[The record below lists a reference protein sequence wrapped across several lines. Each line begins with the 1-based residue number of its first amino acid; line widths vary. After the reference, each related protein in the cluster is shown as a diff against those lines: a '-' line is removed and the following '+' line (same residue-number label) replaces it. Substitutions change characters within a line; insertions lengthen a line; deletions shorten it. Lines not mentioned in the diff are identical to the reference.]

1 MGEDVKVDG
10 MYMENLEEWI
20 EEEDHVVTYKYIS
33 RNLKVHVNVAKQ
45 MLYNFVESRK
55 SSGSKLGV
63 VYLVSGLI
71 SRKGGEDEANAGSC
85 QKVVL
90 VKEKDLEGVK
100 AKFTEVLSEHIYS
113 VQKSPENITMTSLFL
128 ADKSSPGHDFTAA
141 AGLTSIKH
149 KAAVPRESVIMP
161 QVTKKEVKT
170 EPAPVKKTEEK
181 KEQVK
186 KATGI
191 EAAFSKVSAK
201 KPSPVKTEA
210 AKKPAAAGKS
220 GKASISSMFAKQ
232 SSKPKPVKT
241 AAEEKENIVNQKIEE
256 KATVKEEKTLDN
268 KEVEST
274 KPLSQSRGKTN
285 KAKARSKQDDS
296 KKRKRIQ
303 VMSESESEDD
313 EVEEEKS
320 PAMEEEAPPVSAL
333 LESDDDDEIP
343 ATPKAETK
351 TRPGRRRVRRL
362 VDKTYMD
369 SKGYMV
375 TKKEYESASE
385 SDTEQPEKK
394 PVKKVTPKKHE
405 KVEAPV
411 AKKPKLTGS
420 GGKGQTGIMNFFKK
434 K

>member
-1 MGEDVKVDG
+1 MA
-10 MYMENLEEWI
+10 L
-20 EEEDHVVTYKYIS
+20 
-33 RNLKVHVNVAKQ
+33 
-45 MLYNFVESRK
+45 
-55 SSGSKLGV
+55 
-63 VYLVSGLI
+63 
-71 SRKGGEDEANAGSC
+71 RKGGEDEANSGSC

-100 AKFTEVLSEHIYS
+100 TKFTEVLSEHIYS

-128 ADKSSPGHDFTAA
+128 ADKSTPGHDFTAA

-149 KAAVPRESVIMP
+149 KAAVPREAVMMP
-161 QVTKKEVKT
+161 QVPKKEVKT
-170 EPAPVKKTEEK
+170 EPAPVKKNEEK
-181 KEQVK
+181 KELVK

-210 AKKPAAAGKS
+210 ARKPAAAAKS

-256 KATVKEEKTLDN
+256 KATVNEEKTLDSR
-268 KEVEST
+268 EVEST
-274 KPLSQSRGKTN
+274 KPLAQSRGKTN

-303 VMSESESEDD
+303 VMSDSESEDD

-320 PAMEEEAPPVSAL
+320 PAIEQEAPPVSAL
-333 LESDDDDEIP
+333 LESEEEEEIP
-343 ATPKAETK
+343 ATPKQETK

-362 VDKTYMD
+362 VDTTYMD
-369 SKGYMV
+369 SKAV
-375 TKKEYESASE
+375 LS
-385 SDTEQPEKK
+385 QI
-394 PVKKVTPKKHE
+394 VKIEFLRNV
-405 KVEAPV
+405 
-411 AKKPKLTGS
+411 
-420 GGKGQTGIMNFFKK
+420 
-434 K
+434 

>member
-1 MGEDVKVDG
+1 MSQVSFQGEQQLIAPPMSFNFKT
-10 MYMENLEEWI
+10 
-20 EEEDHVVTYKYIS
+20 TY
-33 RNLKVHVNVAKQ
+33 
-45 MLYNFVESRK
+45 
-55 SSGSKLGV
+55 
-63 VYLVSGLI
+63 
-71 SRKGGEDEANAGSC
+71 RKGGEDEANAGTC

-90 VKEKDLEGVK
+90 VKEKDLESVK

-128 ADKSSPGHDFTAA
+128 ADKSTPGHDFTAA

-149 KAAVPRESVIMP
+149 KAAVPREAVIMP
-161 QVTKKEVKT
+161 QVTKKEIKT
-170 EPAPVKKTEEK
+170 EQAPVKKTEEK

-186 KATGI
+186 KSAGI
-191 EAAFSKVSAK
+191 EAAFSKVSTK
-201 KPSPVKTEA
+201 KPSPVKAEA
-210 AKKPAAAGKS
+210 AKKPAAAAKS

-256 KATVKEEKTLDN
+256 KVTAVKEEKVSEN
-268 KEVEST
+268 KEAEST
-274 KPLSQSRGKTN
+274 KPLVQSKEKTN

-303 VMSESESEDD
+303 VMSDSESEDD
-313 EVEEEKS
+313 EAEEEKP
-320 PAMEEEAPPVSAL
+320 PAIEEEAPPVSAL
-333 LESDDDDEIP
+333 LESEEEEEIP

-351 TRPGRRRVRRL
+351 TRSGRRRVRRL

-405 KVEAPV
+405 KVTSLSLDPHF
-411 AKKPKLTGS
+411 LISHILG
-420 GGKGQTGIMNFFKK
+420 
-434 K
+434 

>member
-71 SRKGGEDEANAGSC
+71 SRKEGEDEANAGSC

-128 ADKSSPGHDFTAA
+128 ADKSTPGHDFTAA

-161 QVTKKEVKT
+161 QVTKMEVKT

-186 KATGI
+186 KTTGI

-210 AKKPAAAGKS
+210 SKKPAAAGKS

-256 KATVKEEKTLDN
+256 KAIVKEEKTLDN

-333 LESDDDDEIP
+333 LESDEEDEIP

-351 TRPGRRRVRRL
+351 TGPGRRRVRRL

-375 TKKEYESASE
+375 TKKEFESASE

>member
-1 MGEDVKVDG
+1 M
-10 MYMENLEEWI
+10 
-20 EEEDHVVTYKYIS
+20 S
-33 RNLKVHVNVAKQ
+33 F
-45 MLYNFVESRK
+45 NFK
-55 SSGSKLGV
+55 TAF
-63 VYLVSGLI
+63 
-71 SRKGGEDEANAGSC
+71 RKGGEDEANAGTC

-90 VKEKDLEGVK
+90 VKEKDLESVK

-128 ADKSSPGHDFTAA
+128 ADKSTPGHDFTAA

-149 KAAVPRESVIMP
+149 KAAVPREAVIMP
-161 QVTKKEVKT
+161 QVPKKEIKT

-186 KATGI
+186 KAVGI

-201 KPSPVKTEA
+201 KPSPVKAEA
-210 AKKPAAAGKS
+210 AKKPAAGGKS

-256 KATVKEEKTLDN
+256 KSTVKEEKVSDN
-268 KEVEST
+268 KEAEST
-274 KPLSQSRGKTN
+274 KPLVQSKEKTN

-303 VMSESESEDD
+303 VMSDSESEDD
-313 EVEEEKS
+313 ETEEEEKS
-320 PAMEEEAPPVSAL
+320 PAIEEEAPPVSAL
-333 LESDDDDEIP
+333 LESEEEEEIP

-385 SDTEQPEKK
+385 SDTEEPEKK

-405 KVEAPV
+405 KVTSLSLSQSSFSNDV
-411 AKKPKLTGS
+411 HFRLRLLLLKSL
-420 GGKGQTGIMNFFKK
+420 N
-434 K
+434 

>member
-71 SRKGGEDEANAGSC
+71 SRKGGEDEANTGSC

-161 QVTKKEVKT
+161 QVTKKEVNT

-313 EVEEEKS
+313 EVEEKS